1 VYIVRAAVIV
11 LCFRAFDEIALLF
24 AGAASV
30 LRSPSHLECPGQGTQ
45 TRVSRGEEVFAF
57 FGAACLEN
65 AKDGAR
71 RFGSHDGKEFPSAAE
86 A

>member
-1 VYIVRAAVIV
+1 MRYLSFLLVPLRCCVVHHTWNV
-11 LCFRAFDEIALLF
+11 LA
-24 AGAASV
+24 
-30 LRSPSHLECPGQGTQ
+30 
-45 TRVSRGEEVFAF
+45 RVPKKESAEVKKSLHF

-65 AKDGAR
+65 AKDEAR